1 MSLKEK
7 PHKSGRKFSFS
18 RGRKTQRENFYRDSG
33 DLVQATIIIA
43 SLVVSSIVVV
53 GGVSSVTQSK
63 GKSTAECI
71 NNSTGFGQGAVAQE
85 NCKKTDEEAQ
95 EKGEEAIGGNFGE
108 SSPIGESEPEE
119 EEELITPTSD
129 TCFVLNTQGDTII
142 DYKDELEECTTD
154 VVIPSSINNI
164 TIIGI
169 GTRAFYE
176 NQLTSVNISDSAT
189 NIGNYA
195 FSNNQLT
202 SVSVPNSVTR
212 IDAYAFRN
220 NQLTSVTIPNSVTS
234 IGNHAFSD
242 NKLSSVVIPDSV
254 TTIRN
259 STFSSN
265 QLTSVVIPNSVT
277 MIGWNAF
284 HSNQLTSVTIPD
296 SVTSIGSNVFYSN
309 PLTSA
314 SVPLH
319 LVFSSGTFPETTN
332 ITIRP

>member
-18 RGRKTQRENFYRDSG
+18 RGRKSQIGNFCKDSG
-33 DLVQATIIIA
+33 DLVQMVIIIA
-43 SLVVSSIVVV
+43 AMVVASIVVV
-53 GGVSSVTQSK
+53 GGISSVTQSK

-85 NCKKTDEEAQ
+85 NCKKSDEEAQ
-95 EKGEEAIGGNFGE
+95 EKGEEAIVGNFGE
-108 SSPIGESEPEE
+108 SNLIGGSEP

-129 TCFVLNTQGDTII
+129 TCFVLNTQGNAII

-169 GTRAFYE
+169 GTRAFY
-176 NQLTSVNISDSAT
+176 NKKLTSVNISDSAT

-254 TTIRN
+254 TTIRD